1 MVDGRNKICCVG
13 RIVLL
18 LALLVRVSGVC
29 AQSERSN
36 QLFAEGVELYQA
48 TRYAEAIPLFSQV
61 DSLDRLDMDT
71 TSARFGYGKHW
82 MASCYHKMGQ
92 TAKAKSIDFI
102 FYELPPVD
110 RRLTEKSDSLI
121 DQLPIILRNN
131 KHEEALAPINRIC
144 EQQKAELGED
154 NQSSLNTRLQLC
166 YPLAYLGRTEEAVSH
181 LNDVM
186 RDASTLFGEK
196 NHYMLQVWRESLN
209 IYAMAGLDEQI
220 EATFDRI
227 FSLLT
232 ELGDMDSQFGGEML
246 DVLGGYYA
254 QTRRYAEL
262 DQVIERQL
270 KYVDKTFGEKSINRA
285 IFLKNMSELN
295 TKLGRYEVALTMAE
309 EAEELARSIE
319 GASSMTRFMAII
331 SRLNIYIAT
340 TQYKEAR
347 KCIKRC
353 LKELD
358 PSQEL
363 YTYATPSLISI
374 MLIIQNVE
382 GKLDRELLN
391 EAQTLLNNI
400 AEKDGK
406 NNMAYAGPAL
416 LLAQALSAAGDNHQ
430 GAQLVSEILGTLQQ
444 IDDPKPLFYSC
455 LVLLSDHQYVKA
467 RIASSYA
474 LERINRQLDQNYV
487 AVIATECRKLA
498 DNGLLLIDTFRD
510 EEGLTFFYS
519 ASDTTKYSLAMIQQ
533 DLLHSKLLTLEK
545 MDSIETESFWQTLLK
560 HSRTAFLATND
571 SVMAD
576 SVLNRYR
583 LKMQEMYGEDSPQV
597 QHIAEIRDRCQFEK
611 YGDGWVKAY
620 AITLREPG
628 TPDYFAKI
636 AEYEAAYE
644 AWKQKR
650 NGETS
655 DDTEDTQP
663 KEEEPKTPSIY
674 NILRDKNYQEAM
686 VAYDTAYRYY
696 KDKIKNKDKNSF
708 PFWKL
713 SNAAAGWSLCADSL
727 GLREQIA
734 PRLNECW
741 SIIKESNNQYYIE
754 KLALDLLAQAWL
766 HCERTDY
773 LTMEGIVYQGMQ
785 DKQLE
790 LHAAMLLQAMN
801 WLDDV
806 IIYGYFQQPLTLARQ
821 ELDSTIKQLESE
833 EDNEKLTAQKF
844 FIMRSMY
851 LWSNYFHFSQLK
863 REQLADDFV
872 KILNTL
878 KQHSDL
884 QAYRESYDAMTMLC
898 SIATDYNSR
907 DYKIAVEADKMR
919 KAIRKECTKQQNNS
933 LVNTIRVNGI
943 QWPTFQPIGQSFSI
957 GLSYSRLDDK
967 EEERLSSD
975 LWFAY
980 RDCGLNPDGEG
991 EEKYDNVMA
1000 MWNEIRGL
1008 QRETFSNEEKI
1019 IEKIG
1024 KLTTQVCNNIERD
1037 SALLRGLAYDIA
1049 LFGKGYLLRSDQQL
1063 RKVIM
1068 QSGNRS
1074 VLRRF
1079 EEYMQLMQQLDD
1091 TSLPESQASDIRQ
1104 QAQTIWSELKQSSRM
1119 FDDYTKSLEASWR
1132 EVQAALKDDEAAI
1145 EYIKADDVLGSYY
1158 ALILRKGYDAPLVKS
1173 VGWENDILT
1182 KKDTLYKKGTYSE
1195 LIPTYI
1201 FKPGGEIIKPLDGIK
1216 KLYLSPTGLLHQ
1228 VALESLYY
1236 YGTDS
1241 LMSEKFDIY
1250 RLSST
1255 RNLIG
1260 RDDNTAHNDYQ
1271 EAILYGGIT
1280 YDLDDDVWNEM
1291 ASAKGT
1297 DQTQRAQ
1304 RDIPRLNRG
1313 SMERVLEP
1321 LEGSREEV
1329 QQITSIL
1336 TQEKVS
1342 TKCLTDQ
1349 LATEEHMKGLSGT
1362 DATILH
1368 IATHGFTQTQEEVA
1382 DSTVVGFTRR
1392 EDSKEENALSRAG
1405 LFMAGASAVF
1415 YGTSIP
1421 SNVDDGVLTAREISH
1436 LDFTNL
1442 ELVVL
1447 SACESGLGDITADGV
1462 FGLQRGFKKA
1472 GAGSILMSLWNVD
1485 DEATC
1490 LLMTEFYQNWIR
1502 KKRTKRDALE
1512 LAKHTV
1518 RSHKE
1523 KGWDDPRFWAAFI
1536 LLDGLE

>member
-1 MVDGRNKICCVG
+1 MKKERYKIRRSG
-13 RIVLL
+13 SIILL
-18 LALLVRVSGVC
+18 LALLVRATEVC

-36 QLFAEGVELYQA
+36 QLFTEGVALYQA
-48 TRYAEAIPLFSQV
+48 ARYAEAIPLFSQV

-82 MASCYHKMGQ
+82 MASCYHKIGQ
-92 TAKAKSIDFI
+92 TAKAKATYFV
-102 FYELPPVD
+102 FYELPPID
-110 RRLTEKSDSLI
+110 RRLTVKSDSLI
-121 DQLPIILRNN
+121 DQLPRIIRNN
-131 KHEEALAPINRIC
+131 NHNEALSLINQIC
-144 EQQKAELGED
+144 EQQKAELGE
-154 NQSSLNTRLQLC
+154 NNFASIITRLQLC
-166 YPLAYLGRTEEAVSH
+166 YPLAYLGRIDEAVSQ
-181 LNDVM
+181 LNDVI
-186 RDASTLFGEK
+186 RDASALFGEK
-196 NHYMLQVWRESLN
+196 NHFMLQIWRESLN
-209 IYAMAGLDEQI
+209 IYAVSGLGDQI

-270 KYVDKTFGEKSINRA
+270 KYVDKTFGEQSINRA

-295 TKLGRYEVALTMAE
+295 SKLGRYDVALAMAE
-309 EAEELARSIE
+309 EAEELASSIE
-319 GASSMTRFMAII
+319 GPSSLTRFMAII
-331 SRLNIYIAT
+331 ARLNIYMAT

-358 PSQEL
+358 PSQEI
-363 YTYATPSLISI
+363 YTYAAPSLVSI
-374 MLIIQNVE
+374 MLLVQNIE
-382 GKLDRELLN
+382 GKYDRELLN

-406 NNMAYAGPAL
+406 DNMAYSGPAV

-430 GAQLVSEILGTLQQ
+430 GALLVNEILGTLRQL
-444 IDDPKPLFYSC
+444 DDPKPLFYSC
-455 LVLLSDHQYVKA
+455 LILLSDQQYVKA

-474 LERINRQLDQNYV
+474 LERMNRQLDQNYV
-487 AVIATECRKLA
+487 AVIATECRRLT
-498 DNGLLLIDTFRD
+498 DIGLSLINTFRE

-533 DLLHSKLLTLEK
+533 DLLQSKLLTLEK
-545 MDSIETESFWQTLLK
+545 MDSLETESFWQTLLE

-576 SVLNRYR
+576 SVLTRYR
-583 LKMQEMYGEDSPQV
+583 QKMQVIYGKDSPQV
-597 QHIAEIRDRCQFEK
+597 QNVAEIRDRCQFEK
-611 YGDGWVKAY
+611 EGGGWIKAY
-620 AITLREPG
+620 AITLYEPG
-628 TPDYFAKI
+628 SPDHEEKT

-650 NGETS
+650 DGGTS
-655 DDTEDTQP
+655 DDLGNTQS
-663 KEEEPKTPSIY
+663 KEEVPRIPSIY
-674 NILRDKNYQEAM
+674 NVLSNRNFHEDMKAF
-686 VAYDTAYRYY
+686 DTAYRYY
-696 KDKIKNKDKNSF
+696 KDKIENKDNNHY
-708 PFWKL
+708 L
-713 SNAAAGWSLCADSL
+713 LHLMNDAVAGWSLCADSL
-727 GLREQIA
+727 GLRAQIP

-741 SIIKESNNQYYIE
+741 NIIKKCNDQYYI
-754 KLALDLLAQAWL
+754 KSLAPVLLAHAWL
-766 HCERTDY
+766 HCDETDY
-773 LTMEGIVYQGMQ
+773 KPLEDMVYQGMA
-785 DKQLE
+785 DKKIE
-790 LHAAMLLQAMN
+790 LHTAMLLQAIN
-801 WLDDV
+801 SLDD
-806 IIYGYFQQPLTLARQ
+806 ILIYNNFQMPLTLARQ
-821 ELDSTIKQLESE
+821 ELDSTIKQLEAE
-833 EDNEKLTAQKF
+833 EDDVKLTAQKF
-844 FIMRSMY
+844 FMIRCLY
-851 LWSNYFHFSQLK
+851 LWSNYHHFPQLN
-863 REQLADDFV
+863 RGLLADDFV

-1037 SALLRGLAYDIA
+1037 SAPLRGLAYDIA

-1145 EYIKADDVLGSYY
+1145 EYIKADDLLGSYY

-1260 RDDNTAHNDYQ
+1260 RDGNTAHSDYQ

-1512 LAKHTV
+1512 QAKHTV

>member
-1 MVDGRNKICCVG
+1 MVDGRNKICCFG

-18 LALLVRVSGVC
+18 LALLVRITGVC

-36 QLFAEGVELYQA
+36 QLFAEGVEFYQA
-48 TRYAEAIPLFSQV
+48 ARYAEAIPLFSQV
-61 DSLDRLDMDT
+61 DSLDRLEMDT

-166 YPLAYLGRTEEAVSH
+166 YPLAYLGRTDEAVSH
-181 LNDVM
+181 LNDVI
-186 RDASTLFGEK
+186 RDASALFGEK

-220 EATFDRI
+220 EATFNRI

-232 ELGDMDSQFGGEML
+232 ELGDLDSEFGGEML

-270 KYVDKTFGEKSINRA
+270 KYVDKTFGERSINRA

-295 TKLGRYEVALTMAE
+295 SKLGRYDVALAMAE
-309 EAEELARSIE
+309 EAEELAHSIE
-319 GASSMTRFMAII
+319 GKSSMIRFMAII
-331 SRLNIYIAT
+331 ARLNIYMAT

-358 PSQEL
+358 PSQEM
-363 YTYATPSLISI
+363 YTFAAPSLTSI
-374 MLIIQNVE
+374 MLILQNLE
-382 GKLDRELLN
+382 GKLDRELLD

-400 AEKDGK
+400 AEKYGK
-406 NNMAYAGPAL
+406 NDMTYAGPAV

-430 GAQLVSEILGTLQQ
+430 GALLVTDILGTLGQM
-444 IDDPKPLFYSC
+444 DDPKPLFYSC
-455 LVLLSDHQYVKA
+455 FILLSDQQYVKA

-474 LERINRQLDQNYV
+474 LERMNRQLDQNYV
-487 AVIATECRKLA
+487 AVIATECRRLT
-498 DNGLLLIDTFRD
+498 DIGLSLINAFRE
-510 EEGLTFFYS
+510 EEGLTFLYS
-519 ASDTTKYSLAMIQQ
+519 ARDTTKYSLAMIQQ
-533 DLLHSKLLTLEK
+533 DLLQSKLLTLEK
-545 MDSIETESFWQTLLK
+545 MDSLETESFWQTLLE
-560 HSRTAFLATND
+560 HSRTAFLTTND

-576 SVLNRYR
+576 SVLTRYR
-583 LKMQEMYGEDSPQV
+583 QKMQEMYGEDSPQV

-644 AWKQKR
+644 GWKRKKA
-650 NGETS
+650 GGTS

-674 NILRDKNYQEAM
+674 DVLKNKDFQEAM
-686 VAYDTAYRYY
+686 GAFDTAYRFCKEKIEK
-696 KDKIKNKDKNSF
+696 KDGNYFPLWKIND
-708 PFWKL
+708 
-713 SNAAAGWSLCADSL
+713 AAAGWSLCADSL
-727 GLREQIA
+727 GLRELIA
-734 PRLNECW
+734 PRLSECW
-741 SIIKESNNQYYIE
+741 SVIKRSDDDYYI
-754 KLALDLLAQAWL
+754 KGLAPALLAQAWL
-766 HCERTDY
+766 HCDETEYRT
-773 LTMEGIVYQGMQ
+773 LENTVYQGMK

-801 WLDDV
+801 WLNHV
-806 IIYGYFQQPLTLARQ
+806 VTFKYFNETSTRAWK
-821 ELDSTIKQLESE
+821 ELDSTIKQMEA
-833 EDNEKLTAQKF
+833 EDDGNLTTQKF
-844 FIMRSMY
+844 FMMRSLY
-851 LWSNYFHFSQLK
+851 LWSNYLNFQQLK
-863 REQLADDFV
+863 RDQLADDFV
-872 KILNTL
+872 KILNVL
-878 KQHSDL
+878 KQHRNL

-898 SIATDYNSR
+898 SIATDYSSR

-919 KAIRKECTKQQNNS
+919 KAIRKECTTQRDDDMVWTTK
-933 LVNTIRVNGI
+933 VNGV
-943 QWPTFQPIGQSFSI
+943 QWPTFQPIGQSYSI
-957 GLSYSRLDDK
+957 NLSYSRFDDK
-967 EEERLSSD
+967 EEEELSGN
-975 LWFAY
+975 LWSAY
-980 RDCGLNPDGEG
+980 RDCGLNPNGEG

-1000 MWNEIRGL
+1000 TWDEIRGL
-1008 QRETFSNEEKI
+1008 QRDMFCDDEKI

-1037 SALLRGLAYDIA
+1037 SALIRGLAYDIA

-1132 EVQAALKDDEAAI
+1132 DVQAALKDDEAAI

-1173 VGWENDILT
+1173 VGWEDDILD
-1182 KKDTLYKKGTYSE
+1182 KKDTLYKKDTYSG

-1201 FKPGGEIIKPLDGIK
+1201 FKQGGEYIKPLDGVK
-1216 KLYLSPTGLLHQ
+1216 TLYLSPTGLLHQ

-1260 RDDNTAHNDYQ
+1260 RDDNAAHSDYQ
-1271 EAILYGGIT
+1271 EAVLYGGIT
-1280 YDLDDDVWNEM
+1280 YDLDDDVWNEL
-1291 ASAKGT
+1291 ASAKGST
-1297 DQTQRAQ
+1297 QTQRAQ
-1304 RDIPRLNRG
+1304 RDIPRLKRG

-1329 QQITSIL
+1329 QQISSIL

-1349 LATEEHMKGLSGT
+1349 FATEDHMKGLSGT

-1382 DSTVVGFTRR
+1382 DSTAVGFTRR
-1392 EDSKEENALSRAG
+1392 EDSREENALSRAG

-1512 LAKHTV
+1512 QAKHTV